1 MKKNSRRPYY
11 CLYTLC
17 FVIAAFLAFWY
28 FPFYRKSFIWKYDG
42 LYQHYNSLV
51 YYGKYLRSVIRT
63 IFVEH
68 SFSIPLWDMSIGYG
82 SDIITTFSY
91 YVLGDPLALLSVFV
105 PAAKTE
111 YLYSFLILLRLYLA
125 GISFSC
131 YCRYHKNDTMP
142 TLLGALAYAFCGFA
156 VFATLR
162 HPFFANPMIY
172 LPLFLLG
179 VDKIFDQKKPWLFIA
194 MTALSAI
201 SNFYFF
207 YMLCMMV
214 LIYTI
219 FRYLHRF
226 GRIAPGELFPW
237 IGRFLVYVL
246 TGTCIAAVTLLPSL
260 MSVLLTDRM
269 SASHYVPAIYPLTFY
284 MKLPGDFL
292 STDYLVTADRY
303 WTILGFVPLVLLAV
317 FALLVQRKKHLD
329 LKLGLLVISLC
340 MLLPF
345 IGHVINGFS
354 YASNRWGF
362 GYAMLFCYLLV
373 KMCPE
378 FVTLKKKQR
387 FTLSGMLLC
396 YALLCLMLKQSASV
410 HVACSLL
417 LTVCITGCIFLVS
430 LGRISQKGFYRLLL
444 ASLFIGVAMNAWFL
458 NAKSQT
464 DYTSSFRDAGTGTP
478 LITTKAQNEILK
490 QVNDPSLYRYDQY
503 GMAARENTAM
513 QKGLYGT
520 DYYFSVNN
528 SHISQAFD
536 ELREKSV
543 MEWMYDNLDG
553 RTIMDRLAAVKY
565 FIIRNGHEAD
575 LPYSYDTKVAENKNF
590 SVYQSKNSL
599 PFVYAYDT
607 YISRQAYD
615 GMTTTQK
622 QQAMLQGVVL
632 DSQPTDLAEAT
643 PAFTDQQCPVTLQPD
658 EHMTVSG
665 NTYTVLDD
673 NAVLT
678 LTFAGLPDAE
688 TYLLLDHVTYEGK
701 ATNFKFSAAT
711 DTVTKDIDVY
721 TFRNNF
727 YSGKDDF
734 LCNMGYNTD
743 GLSQIRLTF
752 PYKGTYTIDDL
763 YVVCQPM
770 AGIEDQV
777 QHLKEISVDTL
788 DFSCNHITASVTSDA
803 PRFLVFSVAYSDGW
817 TAYVDGQRTALVPA
831 NTMYMGLE
839 LPTGSHSIELR
850 YRTPYLGLGIGLS
863 VLSLLLVIGAYIY
876 SRRKHQT
883 SRS

>member
-1 MKKNSRRPYY
+1 MKNKSRRTYY
-11 CLYTLC
+11 WLYTLC
-17 FVIAAFLAFWY
+17 FVVASVLAFWY

-63 IFVEH
+63 LFTEH
-68 SFSIPLWDMSIGYG
+68 TLSIPLWDMSIGYG

-131 YCRYHKNDTMP
+131 YSRYHKNESMP
-142 TLLGALAYAFCGFA
+142 VLLGALAYAFCGFA

-179 VDKIFDQKKPWLFIA
+179 ADKIFDSKKPWLFIF

-207 YMLCMMV
+207 YMLCVMV
-214 LIYTI
+214 LIYTV
-219 FRYLHRF
+219 FRYLHKF
-226 GRIAPGELFPW
+226 GRIAPKELFPW
-237 IGRFLVYVL
+237 IGRFLLYVL
-246 TGTCIAAVTLLPSL
+246 AGISIAGVTLLPSL
-260 MSVLLTDRM
+260 MSVLMTDRM
-269 SASHYVPAIYPLTFY
+269 SASHYVPAFYPLAFY
-284 MKLPGDFL
+284 QKLPGDFL
-292 STDYLVTADRY
+292 STDYLVTTDRY
-303 WTILGFVPLVLLAV
+303 WTILGFVPLVLIAV
-317 FALLVQRKKHLD
+317 FTLLLQRKKYLD

-345 IGHVINGFS
+345 AGHVINGFS

-362 GYAMLFCYLLV
+362 GYSMLFCYLLV

-378 FVTLKKKQR
+378 FSKLKKKQR
-387 FTLSGMLLC
+387 FALCIMVLC
-396 YALLCLMLKQSASV
+396 YTALCLSLKQSASI
-410 HVACSLL
+410 HTALSLIL
-417 LTVCITGCIFLVS
+417 AMGITGCIILFS
-430 LGRISQKGFYRLLL
+430 LGRLPHKTFYRLLL
-444 ASLFIGVAMNAWFL
+444 CSLFLGIGINAWFL

-478 LITTKAQNEILK
+478 LLTSKAQNEIIK
-490 QVNDPSLYRYDQY
+490 QLDDPSLFRYDQY

-528 SHISQAFD
+528 SYISQAFD

-543 MEWMYDNLDG
+543 MEWMYDSLDG

-575 LPYSYDTKVAENKNF
+575 LPYSYDTKAAENKNY
-590 SVYQSKNSL
+590 SVYQSQNTL
-599 PFVYAYDT
+599 PFIYTYDS
-607 YISRQAYD
+607 YISRQQYET
-615 GMTTTQK
+615 MTTTQK

-632 DSQPTDLAEAT
+632 DTAPTSLSEAA
-643 PAFTDQQCPVTLQPD
+643 PVFTDQRCPVTMQPD
-658 EHMTVSG
+658 EHITISG
-665 NTYTVLDD
+665 NTYTVSED

-678 LTFAGLPDAE
+678 LHFSGLPDAE
-688 TYLLLDHVTYEGK
+688 TYLLLDHVAYEGK
-701 ATNFKFSAAT
+701 TTNFKFTAAT
-711 DTVTKDIDVY
+711 DTVKKDIDVY

-743 GLSQIRLTF
+743 GISRIRLTF

-770 AGIEDQV
+770 AGIEEQV
-777 QHLKEISVDTL
+777 QHLKQGSVGAL
-788 DFSCNHITASVTSDA
+788 DFSCNRITASVTTASDS
-803 PRFLVFSVAYSDGW
+803 FLVLSAAYSDGW
-817 TAYVDGQRTALVPA
+817 TAYVDGQKTALVPA

-839 LPTGSHSIELR
+839 LPAGSHQIEFH
-850 YRTPYLGLGIGLS
+850 YQTPYLRIGMLLS
-863 VLSLLLVIGAYIY
+863 VVSLCIVLAAYIR
-876 SRRKHQT
+876 SRKKNTH
-883 SRS
+883 